1 LDDEVPRP
9 EPEPRRGLLARWRA
23 EVRRHAIA
31 YGVVAAFM
39 VIGPLLVRMI
49 FPEAPLLLGLI
60 GGLLFGLYAALSAVP
75 DRFYE

>member
-1 LDDEVPRP
+1 LDDEVSRP
-9 EPEPRRGLLARWRA
+9 EPEPRRGLLARLRA

-31 YGVVAAFM
+31 YAVVAAFM